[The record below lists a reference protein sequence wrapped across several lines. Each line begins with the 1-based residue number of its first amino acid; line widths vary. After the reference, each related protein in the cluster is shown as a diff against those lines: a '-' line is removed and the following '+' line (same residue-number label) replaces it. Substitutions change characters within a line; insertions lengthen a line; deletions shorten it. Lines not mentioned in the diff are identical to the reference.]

1 MKDNR
6 KDGYHDDPAFDRAA
20 QKVLESRKEDE
31 KQAEDFLRALDD
43 GLRKSEQQMA
53 SKMES

>member
-20 QKVLESRKEDE
+20 QKALVRREQDE